1 MVLASETFN
10 KRRLQTPWASPALQ
24 RAANRP
30 PHHSA
35 VTAGVNSTNMISTF
49 PKKVALKAQ
58 GNIRWLILVW
68 IVLLGFMIG
77 TSPKEQGE
85 VPNLF
90 NAISSALFSF
100 WFFVSFSIVI
110 AVSYFKKKPEVPVSS
125 FWVQVT
131 SSNWYVKLSSS
142 SILSWLDKKWSQ
154 FAYLMFL
161 LIFYAMGLF
170 GLFTLFFILY
180 GYSEI

>member
-1 MVLASETFN
+1 ML
-10 KRRLQTPWASPALQ
+10 
-24 RAANRP
+24 
-30 PHHSA
+30 
-35 VTAGVNSTNMISTF
+35 GVNSVNMIFTF
-49 PKKVALKAQ
+49 PKNVALKAQ

-85 VPNLF
+85 MPNLF

-100 WFFVSFSIVI
+100 WFFVLFSIVI
-110 AVSYFKKKPEVPVSS
+110 AVLYFKEKAGFPVSS

-154 FAYLMFL
+154 FSYLMFL
-161 LIFYAMGLF
+161 LVFYTMGLF
-170 GLFTLFFILY
+170 GLVTLFFIVY

>member
-1 MVLASETFN
+1 
-10 KRRLQTPWASPALQ
+10 
-24 RAANRP
+24 
-30 PHHSA
+30 
-35 VTAGVNSTNMISTF
+35 
-49 PKKVALKAQ
+49 
-58 GNIRWLILVW
+58 
-68 IVLLGFMIG
+68 MIG
-77 TSPKEQGE
+77 TSPNEQGDM
-85 VPNLF
+85 PNLF

-110 AVSYFKKKPEVPVSS
+110 AVSYFKEKPEVPVSS

-131 SSNWYVKLSSS
+131 SSNWYIKLSSS

-154 FAYLMFL
+154 FSYLMFL

-170 GLFTLFFILY
+170 GLFTLFFIVY